1 MKTERSGNESGN
13 DLSQNWRINSIRI
26 EMGSAALAGLLFA
39 IAVDRVQN
47 EDPVGTVVSGLL
59 ALYSLY
65 AGVDRVID
73 RQEYEK
79 LVADPKK

>member
-1 MKTERSGNESGN
+1 
-13 DLSQNWRINSIRI
+13 
-26 EMGSAALAGLLFA
+26 MGSAALAGLLFA